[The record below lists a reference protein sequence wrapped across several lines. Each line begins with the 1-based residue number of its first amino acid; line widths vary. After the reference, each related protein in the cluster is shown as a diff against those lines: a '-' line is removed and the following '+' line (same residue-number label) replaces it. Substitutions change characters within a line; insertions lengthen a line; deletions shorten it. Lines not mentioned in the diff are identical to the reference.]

1 MKKYLLLMLLT
12 PLAYAEVQEFYCEA
26 YEQDFLTLK
35 IDTNYDNPIFKIQDA
50 FGTDSFSKD
59 YAKKDIVIQKL
70 VVKVRDDIN
79 QKLYMFNKVTNVLST
94 IRPDKDKEYEEYKED
109 LIWKNYMGAIR
120 YLRTYNCIEY
130 K

>member
-109 LIWKNYMGAIR
+109 LIWKVWGDQ
-120 YLRTYNCIEY
+120 
-130 K
+130 